1 MRKMLIVT
9 AALFVLSMAVC
20 TLNAVSIH
28 RVTHRMR
35 HLRSEAILAM
45 EAGEIQRVEETLSE
59 LANCLAENEG
69 WMQLVCDHD
78 DLHDLKGEIIDAQ
91 ASVEFGI
98 EDDFYQA
105 IYRFGEGLDHIASVE
120 EISLGN
126 LG

>member
-1 MRKMLIVT
+1 MRRMLIVT
-9 AALFVLSMAVC
+9 AALFALSMAVC
-20 TLNAVSIH
+20 TLSAAGIH

-59 LANCLAENEG
+59 LANHLAENEG
-69 WMQLVCDHD
+69 WMQLVCSHD
-78 DLHDLKGEIIDAQ
+78 DLHELKGGIIDAQ

-105 IYRFGEGLDHIASVE
+105 IYRFGEGLDHIASIE